1 MLDVYAKFAEEW
13 MAMPVVKGNKTES
26 ERFAGAIDTLCIEA
40 MMQDG
45 KALQA
50 GTSHFLGQNFAKAF
64 DVKFATKEGGKELV
78 WATSWGVSTRL
89 MGALIM
95 THSDDAGLVLPPKLA
110 PIEVVIVPIYKGQDQ
125 MEEIV
130 GKCREIEMS
139 LRDAGIRV
147 KLDDDDS
154 KRSGWKFAEYELKGV
169 PLRIAVG
176 PRDLEKGTCELVR
189 RDIRSKSLEPLEGL
203 ADLVRYTL
211 DSIQSDIFS
220 AAKSRLT
227 DNTVEADTWD
237 DFTAHINDS
246 KFVMAHWDGTA
257 ETEDLIS
264 QQTKASIR
272 CLPFDGDNTPGTCIK
287 TGNPSPRRV
296 LFAKAY

>member
-1 MLDVYAKFAEEW
+1 
-13 MAMPVVKGNKTES
+13 MPVVKGNKTES

-64 DVKFATKEGGKELV
+64 DVKFASKDGGQEHV

-125 MEEIV
+125 MDEIV
-130 GKCREIEMS
+130 AKCREIES
-139 LRDAGIRV
+139 DLKAAGIRV

-176 PRDLEKGTCELVR
+176 PRDLEKGTYELAR
-189 RDIRSKSLEPLEGL
+189 RDTRSKSYEALENITSTVQNL
-203 ADLVRYTL
+203 L
-211 DSIQSDIFS
+211 DTIQNNLFS
-220 AAKSRLT
+220 TAKSRLT
-227 DNTVEADTWD
+227 DNTVTADTWD
-237 DFTAHINDS
+237 EFKAAIKDG
-246 KFVMAHWDGTA
+246 KFVMAHWDGSA

-272 CLPFDGDNTPGTCIK
+272 CLPFDGDIFPGTCIK
-287 TGNPSPRRV
+287 TGNSSPRRV